1 MSARAP
7 VVTEVEPLVADSIT
21 HLDRSAA
28 GRTVVCA
35 SHAGA
40 YVAVYA
46 AGLRVAAIVLNDAG
60 VGREEAGI
68 AGLPMLDEAGIAAV
82 AVSHDSARIGDAAD
96 TLARG
101 RLSSLND
108 LALRLGCRK
117 GMTVADAVSFLAEA
131 RPGSPLPTVAE
142 VVYELEPAPRRVMA
156 LDSIA
161 LVTPAHA
168 DAVVMSGS
176 HGGLLGGRAEAALKY
191 DVRGAVFNDAGR
203 GIEDAGCGR
212 LWALDGRGIA
222 AAVVDTFSA
231 RIGDARSTYEDGI
244 VSAVNQTA
252 RDLGAAPGIG
262 AREFAALV
270 HEAAG
275 TDGIDG

>member
-1 MSARAP
+1 MSVAAP
-7 VVTEVEPLVADSIT
+7 VVTEVEPLVADSVT
-21 HLDRSAA
+21 HLDRTAA

-40 YVAVYA
+40 YVAVHA

-60 VGREEAGI
+60 VGREAAGI
-68 AGLPMLDEAGIAAV
+68 AGLLMLERTGIAAL
-82 AVSHDSARIGDAAD
+82 AVSHESARIGDAAD

-101 RLSSLND
+101 RISSLNR
-108 LALRLGCRK
+108 LAAELGCAA
-117 GMTVADAVSFLAEA
+117 GMTVAETLPLLAEA
-131 RPGSPLPTVAE
+131 GPGDPLPPLAE
-142 VVYELEPAPRRVMA
+142 AVDELEPAPGRVMA

-161 LVTPAHA
+161 LVAPEHA
-168 DAVVMSGS
+168 NAVVMSGS
-176 HGGLLGGRAEAALKY
+176 HGGLLGGRAEAALKH

-212 LWALDGRGIA
+212 LGALDGRAIP
-222 AAVVDTFSA
+222 AAVVDAFSA

-244 VSAVNQTA
+244 VSAVNRTA
-252 RDLGAAPGIG
+252 QGLGAAPGIA
-262 AREFAALV
+262 AREFAELV
-270 HEAAG
+270 HGAGG